1 MLQAQ
6 RIMNKFKLKR
16 NDILA
21 LPYTIW
27 MIGFIVIPLLF
38 IGYFALTTRDGA
50 FTLNNVIAFFEPVHL
65 KSFLR
70 ALRLSFIS
78 TIICILLAYP
88 VALILSEKKTGSK
101 AFIIYIFVLPMWM
114 NALLRI
120 FAWLTLLERKGVI
133 NIILTYLK
141 LPNINII
148 NTNYAII
155 LGMVYSF
162 LPFMILP
169 IYNSLMKIDDNTIN
183 ASYDLGATKLQTLF
197 KVILPLSI
205 PGMVSGITMVFIP
218 ALTTIIISYI
228 LGGGEIFL
236 IGDVIDQEFLFASN
250 WNLGSGLSLV
260 LIIFILIVMAIT
272 NRWTE
277 GDEIIRQ

>member
-1 MLQAQ
+1 MK
-6 RIMNKFKLKR
+6 KFTLKR

-21 LPYTIW
+21 MPYTIW
-27 MIGFIVIPLLF
+27 MIGFIVIPLFF
-38 IGYFALTTRDGA
+38 IAFYAFTTRDGA
-50 FTLNNVIAFFEPVHL
+50 FTLQNIIAFFEPVHFR
-65 KSFLR
+65 SFVR
-70 ALRLSFIS
+70 ALKLSFIS
-78 TIICILLAYP
+78 TVICILLAYP
-88 VALILSEKKTGSK
+88 VALILSEKKINAK
-101 AFIIYIFVLPMWM
+101 ALMIYIFILPMWM

-133 NIILTYLK
+133 NIILTYFK

-148 NTNYAII
+148 NTNYAVI

-183 ASYDLGATKLQTLF
+183 ASLDLGATKWQTLY
-197 KVILPLSI
+197 KVIIPLSV

-250 WNLGSGLSLV
+250 WNLGSGLSFV
-260 LIIFILIVMAIT
+260 LIIFILVVMAIT

-277 GDEIIRQ
+277 GDEIIR